1 MKTKLIFLIACVFA
15 TAVVLNAQRRS
26 TQAVTPQIT
35 SEILNGFKFRS
46 IGPSFMSGRISDIVI
61 HPENENVWYVTVG
74 SGNIWKTENAG
85 TTWTPIFDDQGSYS
99 IGCIAMD
106 PSNPDILWVG
116 TGENVGG
123 RHVAYGDGIYRS
135 EDGGVSWKNMGLKES
150 NHISKIIVHP
160 DNSEVLWVAAQGPLW
175 SKGGDRGVYK
185 TTDAGKT
192 WKKVL
197 GEEVWTGATDLLID
211 PRNPNTLY
219 AATWQRHRTVAGY
232 MGGGPGAAIYR
243 SFDSGEKWEKLSTG
257 LPQSNMGKIGLAIS
271 PQKPDIIY
279 AVIELDRRTGG
290 LFRSE
295 NQGSS
300 WKKMSDAVSGG
311 TGPHYYQELYACPHN
326 FEKLYLMDFVMQ
338 ISEDGGKTFLK
349 MNEENKHIDNHAIAF
364 RKSDP
369 NYLLVGTDGGLYES
383 YDNTSTWK
391 FISNLPVTQF
401 YKVAVDDD
409 FPFYNVY
416 GGTQDNNT
424 QGGPSRTDN
433 VHGIRNSDWFVVL
446 FGDGHQP
453 ATEPG
458 NPDILYAQWQ
468 QGNLVRYDRITGEII
483 YIQPQPELGE
493 QPDRFNWDAPILVS
507 PHNPAHLFFAS
518 QRVWKST
525 DRGDSWTAISGDL
538 TTNTERIR
546 TPYFGSTQ
554 GWDNPW
560 DLFAMSNY
568 STITSL
574 AESPLQQGLI
584 YVGTDDGIIQVTEDG
599 GKNWQ
604 KIEVGR
610 LPGLPSTAFVNDI
623 KADLFD
629 VSTVYAVFD
638 NHKFGDLKPY
648 IYRSNDRGRTW
659 QSLVNNLPDRTLL
672 WRIVQDHENKNLF
685 FLGTEF
691 GVYLSV
697 DAGKNWIQMKAGLPV
712 ISVRDMAI
720 QKREND
726 LVLATFGRGFYV
738 LDDYSALRTLSA
750 ATLQQEAELFQ
761 PRKAWWYKI
770 RQVLASNPKAYQGD
784 DFFVADNPPY
794 GAEFTY
800 YLKDKYSGISEQRK
814 DREKEMQKA
823 GQALSIPPWN
833 ELDMEMQEIKPGVW
847 LVITDTDGGLVKK
860 LEAPNKKGFNR
871 VAWDLTNSSPMPLTA
886 SRQGRGSQDPMTAP
900 DTYHA
905 QLYKQ
910 ADGQFFPIGNK
921 VEVEVIPLRQGALP
935 AASPETT
942 AQFWMEVQELT
953 AAASAMRQTMQET
966 NQRAEMMLK
975 AYEKAKT
982 PSPEILSDILKL
994 RKKLIELQIQTA
1006 GSQARAEV
1014 LENDDF
1020 PLLMKYLS
1028 TANMGT
1034 VYSTYGPT
1042 PTHKKS
1048 LENARTLYN
1057 RARIELEDIRQN
1069 VIPALEKRLQDIGA
1083 PWLEGQELPV
1093 K

>member
-1 MKTKLIFLIACVFA
+1 MKTKLISLFA
-15 TAVVLNAQRRS
+15 FIFVTAIVLNAQKRS
-26 TQAVTPQIT
+26 TPAAMPQIP
-35 SEILNGFKFRS
+35 SEIMNGFKFRS
-46 IGPSFMSGRISDIVI
+46 IGPAFMSGRISDIVI
-61 HPENENVWYVTVG
+61 HPENENIWYVTVG

-85 TTWTPIFDDQGSYS
+85 TTWTPVFDDQGSYS

-106 PSNPDILWVG
+106 PSSSDILWVG

-135 EDGGVSWKNMGLKES
+135 EDGGKSWKNMGLKES
-150 NHISKIIVHP
+150 NHISKIIIHP
-160 DNSEVLWVAAQGPLW
+160 GNSNVLWVAAQGPLW

-185 TTDAGKT
+185 SSDGGKT

-197 GEEVWTGATDLLID
+197 GDDAWTGATDLLID

-232 MGGGPGAAIYR
+232 MGGGPGTAIYR
-243 SFDSGEKWEKLSTG
+243 SYDGGDKWEKLGKG
-257 LPQSNMGKIGLAIS
+257 LPKSNMGKIGLAIS

-279 AVIELDRRTGG
+279 AIIELDRRTGG

-311 TGPHYYQELYACPHN
+311 TGPHYYQELYACPHH
-326 FEKLYLMDFVMQ
+326 FERLYLMDFVLQ
-338 ISEDGGKTFLK
+338 ISDDGGKTFFK

-369 NYLLVGTDGGLYES
+369 NYLLVGTDGGLYET
-383 YDNTSTWK
+383 YDKTKTWK

-401 YKVAVDDD
+401 YKLAVDDD
-409 FPFYNVY
+409 LPFYNIY

-468 QGNLVRYDRITGEII
+468 QGNLVRYDRITGEVI
-483 YIQPQPELGE
+483 YIQPQPDIEE

-507 PHNPAHLFFAS
+507 PHNPAHLYFAS

-525 DRGDSWTAISGDL
+525 DRGDSWMAISGDL
-538 TTNTERIR
+538 TTNTERILM
-546 TPYFGSTQ
+546 PYFGNTQ

-560 DLFAMSNY
+560 DLYAMSNY

-584 YVGTDDGIIQVTEDG
+584 YAGTDDGIIQVTEDG
-599 GKNWQ
+599 GKNWR
-604 KIEVGR
+604 KTETGG
-610 LPGLPSTAFVNDI
+610 LPGLPATAFVNDI

-629 VSTVYAVFD
+629 VNTVYAVFD

-648 IYRSNDRGRTW
+648 LYRSSDKGKTW
-659 QSLVNNLPDRTLL
+659 HSLVNNLPDRTLL
-672 WRIVQDHENKNLF
+672 WRIIQDHVNKNLL

-691 GVYLSV
+691 GVYLSI
-697 DAGKNWIQMKAGLPV
+697 DAGKNWMQMKGGLPV
-712 ISVRDMAI
+712 ISVRDLAI

-738 LDDYSALRTLSA
+738 LDDYSSLRSLSA
-750 ATLQQEAELFQ
+750 ELLQKEAELFP
-761 PRKAWWYKI
+761 PRKAWWYKT
-770 RQVLASNPKAYQGD
+770 RQVLASNPRAYQGD
-784 DFFVADNPPY
+784 NFFVADNPPY
-794 GAEFTY
+794 GAEFTF
-800 YLKDKYSGISEQRK
+800 YLKDKYSSISEQRK
-814 DREKEMQKA
+814 DREKEMQKK

-833 ELDMEMQEIKPGVW
+833 ELDKELQEIKPGVW
-847 LVITDTDGGLVKK
+847 LVITDTNGGLVKK
-860 LEAPNKKGFNR
+860 VQANNNKGFNR
-871 VAWDLTNSSPMPLTA
+871 VAWDLTASSPMPLA
-886 SRQGRGSQDPMTAP
+886 AGRQGRGSQDPMTAP
-900 DTYHA
+900 GTYQA

-910 ADGQFFPIGNK
+910 TEGEFLPIGNK
-921 VEVEVIPLRQGALP
+921 VNVEVTPLRQGALP
-935 AASPETT
+935 ASSPETT

-953 AAASAMRQTMQET
+953 AAASALRMSMQEAT
-966 NQRAEMMLK
+966 QRTEIMMK
-975 AYEKAKT
+975 AYERARIT
-982 PSPEILSDILKL
+982 SPEILSEIINL
-994 RKKLIELQIQTA
+994 RNKMLELQKQTS
-1006 GSQARAEV
+1006 GSTAKAEV
-1014 LENDDF
+1014 SENDDF
-1020 PLLMKYLS
+1020 PKLMQYLNA
-1028 TANMGT
+1028 ANMGT
-1034 VYSTYGPT
+1034 IYSTYGPT
-1042 PTHKKS
+1042 STHKKS

-1057 RARIELEDIRQN
+1057 QASIQLEDIRKN
-1069 VIPALEKRLQDIGA
+1069 VIPALEKKLQSIGA